1 MASQTSSFLNLAAD
15 IQFLEKQPFPKYRKP
30 KELAIFSTKLKHS
43 EDDYEDQDGHV
54 HNNVEHKEARA
65 ADAVTQDSDWWS
77 QYCTIHD
84 DKRDLHPDPSFHRMV
99 FSEFNLGEHFK
110 LDLNVG
116 FKTQIKKESDNEFMN
131 ILLASIKLNNLIG
144 QSEFVSWRGLLTRI
158 CSSPYDVDN
167 RFDDGLIVVVQ
178 KLNDVY
184 YMHEFPT
191 DSAIKKEGLQTE
203 HQKLMQYWGMKFE
216 SYVTAKPAQQPKV
229 DEPLN
234 FNNEFGS
241 IVYTKLNSHSMMFG
255 GEVDCCHPNDTKKY
269 IELKTTKQ
277 FEHARQESSF
287 RRFKLIKWWL
297 QSFLIG
303 IDDILCGYRDDNGII
318 RHCEWYR
325 IADIP
330 HLLKKDPNYCKPS
343 VCFAFLNMFLD
354 FIKCNVQ
361 AELKPHVF
369 IRQPKD
375 NQFLMKVDETGHYK
389 FLPYWF
395 VAEAIGNKTM

>member
-1 MASQTSSFLNLAAD
+1 MSINMASQTSSFLNLAAD

-65 ADAVTQDSDWWS
+65 ADAVTQI
-77 QYCTIHD
+77 QIGGHNIALFMMTNEIC
-84 DKRDLHPDPSFHRMV
+84 
-99 FSEFNLGEHFK
+99 
-110 LDLNVG
+110 
-116 FKTQIKKESDNEFMN
+116 TQIHLFIE
-131 ILLASIKLNNLIG
+131 
-144 QSEFVSWRGLLTRI
+144 
-158 CSSPYDVDN
+158 CSPYDVDN